1 MRISDWSSDVCSS
14 DLLRLKTGW
23 GDCGVGTRGGRIGA
37 ARIHRRPPLV
47 VGRGYAPDAPRTPT
61 DSSQT
66 FAGAAKSRRGRS
78 PDLRQG
84 SADCLAVGSHG
95 GFGAVEVEFDG
106 MAAALAEDAGDGG
119 FEGGAVVVEAA
130 VGTGVGAV
138 GRAGWLAGGWGR
150 AHV

>member
-1 MRISDWSSDVCSS
+1 MRISDWSSDVFS
-14 DLLRLKTGW
+14 
-23 GDCGVGTRGGRIGA
+23 GT
-37 ARIHRRPPLV
+37 L
-47 VGRGYAPDAPRTPT
+47 
-61 DSSQT
+61 
-66 FAGAAKSRRGRS
+66 AGAAKSRRGRS

-138 GRAGWLAGGWGR
+138 GRAGGLAAGGRLHPVEASGLEQC
-150 AHV
+150 

>member
-1 MRISDWSSDVCSS
+1 MSFGVLCVFFVRI
-14 DLLRLKTGW
+14 
-23 GDCGVGTRGGRIGA
+23 
-37 ARIHRRPPLV
+37 RRPP
-47 VGRGYAPDAPRTPT
+47 RSTRTDTLFPYT
-61 DSSQT
+61 TLFRSLSRT

-138 GRAGWLAGGWGR
+138 GRAGGLAAGGRLHPVEPSGLEQCVYAPTGR
-150 AHV
+150 ATCRERGW

>member
-1 MRISDWSSDVCSS
+1 MRISDWSSDVCAS
-14 DLLRLKTGW
+14 DL
-23 GDCGVGTRGGRIGA
+23 
-37 ARIHRRPPLV
+37 
-47 VGRGYAPDAPRTPT
+47 
-61 DSSQT
+61 
-66 FAGAAKSRRGRS
+66 AGAAKSRRGRS

-138 GRAGWLAGGWGR
+138 GRAGGLAAGGRLHPEIGR